1 MNRQAAARELIAVA
15 KLLRGAFVDQP
26 FPLSRDKED
35 ELERVQEEA
44 EEKLRKE
51 LTEVKGRYYW
61 EPGRSAMVNITLT
74 GRPLIHHYQM
84 GGLFGVKYRNGVLT
98 ANPQWVSEKD
108 SLPSYKW
115 GFVVDKIIRFVKQS
129 DRIDKKLNKTLD
141 LVEKKVGK
149 KIDPG
154 IRREVVRWCE
164 KAAKRRLSARAYPG
178 PKGKEFVIFP
188 DEAGVQASSRT
199 AAGLSVGQT
208 IENENV
214 RVHRYRPSVEI
225 TDLTNAGKRGKRCR
239 VLSVYDLDMM
249 RGAEGLV
256 EDMMDDLS
264 RVKTYAQA
272 ERVVGKFMDEV
283 DELADGGYV
292 PIKTDERLVRGVD
305 VAPGDFKPITVN
317 GQHVYVEAEY
327 DSFVIRDKDDQY
339 NEPTCIPTVRGPKRT
354 SIKMFYRWVMDNE
367 NWLRRATFREV
378 TLSLMKA
385 GIPFHEYC
393 AVD

>member
-1 MNRQAAARELIAVA
+1 MNTQAVARELVAVA

-26 FPLSRDKED
+26 APWGDDKEA
-35 ELERVQEEA
+35 ELERVREEA

-61 EPGRSAMVNITLT
+61 EPGRSSMINITLT
-74 GRPLIHHYQM
+74 GRPLFHHYQM

-115 GFVVDKIIRFVKQS
+115 GFLVDKMIRFVKQS
-129 DRIDKKLNKTLD
+129 EPIDRKLNKTLD

-154 IRREVVRWCE
+154 VRREVVRWCE
-164 KAAKRRLSARAYPG
+164 KVAKRRLSARAYPG

-208 IENENV
+208 IENGSV
-214 RVHRYRPSVEI
+214 RIHRYRPSVEI
-225 TDLTNAGKRGKRCR
+225 TDLTNAGKRGKRCK
-239 VLSVYDLDMM
+239 VLSVYDLDRMEA
-249 RGAEGLV
+249 AEGLV

-264 RVKTYAQA
+264 RVKNYAQA
-272 ERVVGKFMDEV
+272 ERIVGKFMDEV
-283 DELADGGYV
+283 EELADGGYV
-292 PIKTDERLVRGVD
+292 SIKTDERLARGVD
-305 VAPGDFKPITVN
+305 VAPGDFKPIRIN
-317 GQHVYVEAEY
+317 GQHVSVEADY
-327 DSFVIRDKDDQY
+327 NDFVIRDKDDHF
-339 NEPTCIPTVRGPKRT
+339 NEPTCIPTVHGPKRT
-354 SIKMFYRWVMDNE
+354 SVKMFYRWVMDNE

-378 TLSLMKA
+378 MQSLMKA
-385 GIPFHEYC
+385 GIPFHQYC